1 MTVDMS
7 NLASVRDFAT
17 SLSALINSSS
27 LPRIRALVCAA
38 AVMQVGGKRTTEDGM
53 EATFQINYLANF
65 LLVMLLL
72 PVMRR
77 DCRVIFLTS
86 NLIYEEGRLGAS
98 KVAKFHE
105 YVAKLPDPVAEETG
119 KDNAFAEGTA
129 RYAISKVL
137 LSMFA
142 AELQQRFDARSDLRG
157 MSVVLL
163 DPGTFISGTISGTYG
178 EASTQSWSLVLMYS
192 NHRISACSP
201 NSRNLRGSASCL
213 SSVVAQEDGQDEF
226 HERQT
231 SRQQRVDS
239 DP

>member
-7 NLASVRDFAT
+7 SLASVGDFAT
-17 SLSALINSSS
+17 SLSALISSGS
-27 LPRIRALVCAA
+27 LPRIRALICTA

-86 NLIYEEGRLGAS
+86 NLIYGERRPGAS
-98 KVAKFHE
+98 EVAKFHE
-105 YVAKLPDPVAEETG
+105 YVAKLPYAVVAETG
-119 KDNAFAEGTA
+119 QGNAFAEGTA

-142 AELQQRFDARSDLRG
+142 AELQQRFDARSDFHG

-163 DPGTFISGTISGTYG
+163 DPGTFISGTIRGTYE
-178 EASTQSWSLVLMYS
+178 EA
-192 NHRISACSP
+192 
-201 NSRNLRGSASCL
+201 
-213 SSVVAQEDGQDEF
+213 
-226 HERQT
+226 
-231 SRQQRVDS
+231 
-239 DP
+239 